1 LPLCLPDKESVLILR
16 RYIHK
21 PYLSTKRVRNARG
34 PGVEIF
40 IKSILRH
47 ILKEKNIK

>member
-1 LPLCLPDKESVLILR
+1 LPDKGSVLRLR

-21 PYLSTKRVRNARG
+21 PYLSTKWVRNARG